1 MDRYS
6 QGKLERMLSGPIPPA
21 VETMYDKVQS
31 LVQKTGGPSHFSDPL
46 LALVVVLSTS
56 EAPETPEGAK
66 DALNKED
73 TGKHIIVQIGDE
85 EVVAVYQ
92 GRGPGGRYRVALE
105 DKTVRLVPKE
115 SFVGYAQT
123 ATN

>member
-1 MDRYS
+1 MDSYD
-6 QGKLERMLSGPIPPA
+6 QTKLQRMLGGPVPLA
-21 VETMYDKVQS
+21 VEEMHDKVRS
-31 LVQKTGGPSHFSDPL
+31 LIQRTGGSSHLPDPM
-46 LALVVVLSTS
+46 LALIVVLSTA
-56 EAPETPEGAK
+56 APEPPVGAK
-66 DALNKED
+66 DALDKED

-85 EVVAVYQ
+85 EIVAMYQ

>member
-1 MDRYS
+1 MDSYDQR
-6 QGKLERMLSGPIPPA
+6 KIKRMLGGPVPSA
-21 VETMYDKVQS
+21 VEGMYDKVRS
-31 LVQKTGGPSHFSDPL
+31 LIQKTSGPSHLPDPL
-46 LALVVVLSTS
+46 LALIVVLST

-66 DALNKED
+66 DALGKED
-73 TGKHIIVQIGDE
+73 SGKHIIVQIGDE
-85 EVVAVYQ
+85 EVVAIYK

-115 SFVGYAQT
+115 AFVGYAQT